1 MVEINE
7 RAVSRLS
14 SKYGIKPSIQEPRLF
29 WDRVTF
35 DGVNARGLVSPDGN
49 FSNGFKYP
57 VQIRYIMAAM
67 LEDDAYPPSTPVIGD
82 ERMTQRYGFRVLD
95 HGSFYMNGDVIPL
108 PLYHNQTTAAPD
120 FVGQSSATWC
130 FDRPFRLATRDSMQ
144 IEVSLEF
151 ATGTTRTV
159 SATFEGYGEISKVP
173 YIFTGDVSIT
183 AADGT
188 NVIAIPADFFKNE
201 GLEPVVICTLTL
213 TCGPDDADTDPTGDI
228 RDLNVSFRQ
237 VGYGTNQDWVQG
249 PVTPVAFPRIPAVLC
264 GISQGRCVVHK
275 LPAEGWIWEPGEGV
289 TIQVEQLFTPSR
301 AGEVVLI
308 GMAGHILVT

>member
-29 WDRVTF
+29 FDRVTF
-35 DGVNARGLVSPDGN
+35 DGVNARGLVSPDGI

-57 VQIRYIMAAM
+57 VQIQYIMAAM
-67 LEDDAYPPSTPVIGD
+67 LETADDQSTPVIGD
-82 ERMTQRYGFRVLD
+82 ERMVQRYGLRVLD
-95 HGSFYMNGDVIPL
+95 HGSFFMNGDFIPL
-108 PLYHNQTTAAPD
+108 PLWHNQTTAGPD
-120 FVGQSSATWC
+120 VVSQSSATWR
-130 FDRPFRLATRDSMQ
+130 FDRPFRLATRDSV
-144 IEVSLEF
+144 EVKVNLEF
-151 ATGTTRTV
+151 ATATTRTV

-173 YIFTGDVSIT
+173 YIFTGDVSIA

-188 NVIAIPADFFKNE
+188 NVVTIPPDFFKNE
-201 GLEPVVICTLTL
+201 GLEPVVITTMTL

-237 VGYGTNQDWVQG
+237 VGYGTNQDWVAG
-249 PVTPVAFPRIPAVLC
+249 PVTPVVFPRIPAVLC
-264 GISQGRCVVHK
+264 GLSQGRCVVHK

-289 TIQVEQLFTPSR
+289 TIQVEQLFTPGR
-301 AGEVVLI
+301 AGEIVLI
-308 GMAGHILVT
+308 GMAGYILVT